1 MSEGFTIKRYN
12 SKLEAAWLID
22 IGYVVK
28 AASFKL
34 DYFKTLAEL
43 QAKHTAVH
51 AFIFNG
57 FDPRNEIDS
66 GLKSFYNAATAMGFR
81 IRLHPMLVDAQGRVH
96 QKRVDVDMAAHLML
110 HATMPEVSHVYL
122 TTGDSD
128 LMPAVELAR
137 EKFKTSLILLTYE
150 KNVSNDLITLCTGH
164 QLFDRTLHG
173 RDPIQ
178 PTNR

>member
-1 MSEGFTIKRYN
+1 MSDGFIIKRYAT
-12 SKLEAAWLID
+12 KREAAWLID

-34 DYFKTLAEL
+34 DYFKTLADL
-43 QAKHTAVH
+43 QSKHTAVH

-57 FDPRNEIDS
+57 FDPRNEIDG
-66 GLKSFYNAATAMGFR
+66 GLKSFYTAATAMGFT
-81 IRLHPMLVDAQGRVH
+81 IRLHPMLVDPMGKVH
-96 QKRVDVDMAAHLML
+96 QKRVDVDMAAHLL
-110 HATMPEVSHVYL
+110 LYSTLPEVSHVYL

-137 EKFKTSLILLTYE
+137 TRFKTSLMLLTYE
-150 KNVSNDLITLCTGH
+150 KNVSQDLITLCTGH
-164 QLFDRTLHG
+164 QLFDKTLHG